1 MTLNLHATHIRE
13 LCHIARRSEG
23 ALSTMAV
30 LKTRRLEGDHAATTA
45 LRAGMCDDRTDDELI
60 AKIAAGE
67 SAAFETLYHR
77 HAAIVYRTV
86 LRVVQDRALA
96 EDLVQEVF
104 WRVWRRSTSFTGKPG
119 QVMAWLRT
127 VARNVSVDELRR
139 MRARPV
145 LVRAEVEQWRMLQL
159 PDDQADVVG
168 STMKREQRRMIVLA
182 LQQLPVEQRQVIE
195 LNFFGGRSYK
205 EIAAA
210 LNRPLGT
217 VKTRARLGLLKL
229 KQTLATEDSR
239 ASLSM

>member
-1 MTLNLHATHIRE
+1 MGDTARGTPPETFSACTRPRAEPRARSATPPSRPTYVVVAWAPGVLAQDRGRYVPLPGTDSVDVPVVVGDMTLNHHATHIRE
-13 LCHIARRSEG
+13 LCHLARRSEG

-30 LKTRRLEGDHAATTA
+30 LKTRRLEGHHAATTA

-127 VARNVSVDELRR
+127 VA
-139 MRARPV
+139 
-145 LVRAEVEQWRMLQL
+145 
-159 PDDQADVVG
+159 
-168 STMKREQRRMIVLA
+168 
-182 LQQLPVEQRQVIE
+182 
-195 LNFFGGRSYK
+195 
-205 EIAAA
+205 
-210 LNRPLGT
+210 
-217 VKTRARLGLLKL
+217 
-229 KQTLATEDSR
+229 
-239 ASLSM
+239 